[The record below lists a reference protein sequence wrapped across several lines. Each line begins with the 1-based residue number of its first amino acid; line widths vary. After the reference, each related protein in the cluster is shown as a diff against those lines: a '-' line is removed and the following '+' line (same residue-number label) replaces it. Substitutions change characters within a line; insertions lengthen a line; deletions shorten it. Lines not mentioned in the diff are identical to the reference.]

1 MICVFC
7 VLFLLSQ
14 ARRLNSR
21 CPACRSGGRLCLKRW
36 FDWFFKLCFSTFGVK
51 FIHLRYFVYDTHLA
65 TTIPVVGSTGH
76 VGRQS
81 PARGLYA
88 PKSPMLFGACD
99 GHAPPFLAV
108 HGEEWVLRLGAI
120 GDGVCPPR
128 ATVSG
133 EVCLCLHCRR
143 LVLSVFL
150 LKCCVFLLF
159 FEYSLS
165 VYYSNFIR
173 IFIG

>member
-36 FDWFFKLCFSTFGVK
+36 FDWFFKLCFS
-51 FIHLRYFVYDTHLA
+51 
-65 TTIPVVGSTGH
+65 TIPVVGSTGH